1 MSIGQLRGLQDR
13 RLLVTVHRGVYRLAG
28 ASPSWRQRAMAAHL
42 AYGAPCAVSYR
53 AAARI
58 WGFEGILAEDPEITV
73 PPWRDGSRAGILTHR
88 ALLPDSDVTL
98 RYGIPVT
105 TPCRTLVDLARVTST
120 YLLERAVDHT
130 LRSSLVGAEQLAGY
144 ARATRGGGHVG
155 IAALCELLRYR
166 VEHPGIGDSEWA
178 DRVYGWIVDSGLE
191 APLRQVQVTLGGTV
205 WILDM
210 AYPDRKIAIEFD
222 GYDYHGRRH
231 RFDSDAARYDEL
243 VLAGWTVLRVT
254 SKHGRDRVVSW
265 VARALAGAGP
275 PAPTEPRPPRSE
287 SPPAPHVPSR
297 ECPPTS
303 SLPAACGIS
312 SPTTR
317 PYERGS
323 WP

>member
-1 MSIGQLRGLQDR
+1 MVLLSQLDGLARRQFGLVTRAQALEVMSIGQLRGLLDR
-13 RLLVTVHRGVYRLAG
+13 DLLVTVHRGVYRLAG

-42 AYGAPCAVSYR
+42 AYGTPSALSYR

-73 PPWRDGSRAGILTHR
+73 PRWRDGCRARILTHR
-88 ALLPDSDVTL
+88 APLPASDVSF

-105 TPCRTLVDLARVTST
+105 TPCRTLVDLARVSST

-130 LRSSLVGAEQLAGY
+130 LRNSLVRPEQLAESVG
-144 ARATRGGGHVG
+144 TIRGSGHVG
-155 IAALCELLRYR
+155 IAGLCDLLRYR

-191 APLRQVQVTLGGTV
+191 APLRQVQVMLGSTV

-254 SKHGRDRVVSW
+254 SKHGRDRVVTW
-265 VARALAGAGP
+265 VARALAGA
-275 PAPTEPRPPRSE
+275 APSE
-287 SPPAPHVPSR
+287 RAV
-297 ECPPTS
+297 
-303 SLPAACGIS
+303 
-312 SPTTR
+312 
-317 PYERGS
+317 
-323 WP
+323 